1 MFIRSESKNKGLQS
15 VKLDIGT
22 FFDQE
27 KAEDVQITLREVS
40 IAQSM
45 ELTKDTSSKAVLNMF
60 MELLPD
66 ILIEHNLYETPGEL
80 MTTEN
85 VIDLFKKKGK
95 LLSYIMQEYTRAL
108 FQNPPKQSAE
118 K

>member
-1 MFIRSESKNKGLQS
+1 MFIRSEAKNKGLQS
-15 VKLDIGT
+15 VKLNIGN

-27 KAEDVQITLREVS
+27 KPEDVQIRLREVT

-60 MELLPD
+60 MEILPD
-66 ILIEHNLYETPGEL
+66 ILIEHNLYETPDEL
-80 MTTEN
+80 METGD
-85 VIDLFKKKGK
+85 VIELFKKKGK

-108 FQNPPKQSAE
+108 FQAPPKQSEE